1 MANGTAVKPV
11 MNIDEVEFE
20 EMGGD
25 SGFAGKRGSLSGKI
39 GAEKLGYSV
48 VVVPPGKAAWPFHTH
63 YANEEMFLILEGSGS
78 LRYGDAEYPLRQGD
92 VICCP
97 PGPGRARQI
106 RNTSD
111 ADLKYL
117 ALSTAL
123 TPEVAEYPDSG
134 KVGVICGGPGEDMS
148 KYTLVKFLRMDDAVP
163 YYDGEEG

>member
-1 MANGTAVKPV
+1 MADGTAVKPV
-11 MNIDEVEFE
+11 MNIDAVEFE

-25 SGFAGKRGSLSGKI
+25 SGFAGKRGSLSAKI
-39 GAEKLGYSV
+39 GGEKLGYSV

-78 LRYGDAEYPLRQGD
+78 LRYGEDEYALRQGD

-163 YYDGEEG
+163 YYDGEHG

>member
-1 MANGTAVKPV
+1 MADGTVKPV
-11 MNIDEVEFE
+11 MNIDEVEFA
-20 EMGGD
+20 EMGAG
-25 SGFAGKRGSLSGKI
+25 SGFSAQRGSLSAKI
-39 GAEKLGYSV
+39 GAEKLGYAV

-63 YANEEMFLILEGSGS
+63 YANEEMFLILEGQGT
-78 LRYGDAEYPLRQGD
+78 LRYGDEEYPLRQGD

-111 ADLKYL
+111 VALKYL

-123 TPEVAEYPDSG
+123 TPEVAEYPDSD

-148 KYTLVKFLRMDDAVP
+148 KYTLVMFSKKSDAVP
-163 YYDGEEG
+163 YYEGEPE